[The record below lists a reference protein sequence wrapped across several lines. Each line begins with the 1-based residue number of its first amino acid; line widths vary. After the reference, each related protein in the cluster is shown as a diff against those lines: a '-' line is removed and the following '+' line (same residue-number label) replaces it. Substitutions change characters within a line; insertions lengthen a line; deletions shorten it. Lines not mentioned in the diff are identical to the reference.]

1 MEILPIN
8 KDHYPDIAEIY
19 RQGINTGMATFETS
33 VPSWESWNENKL
45 QHSRLI
51 AFENK
56 EALGWVALS
65 KVSSRCVYE
74 GVAEVSIYVSEN
86 HRGKGVGK
94 ILMGHLI
101 KESEANGIWT
111 LQSGMFPENE
121 ATIALHKLFGFRII
135 GYREKIGK
143 LGVIWKDS
151 VLMERRSKI
160 AGTE

>member
-1 MEILPIN
+1 MEIVSIN
-8 KDHYPDIAEIY
+8 KDHYPDIAAFY
-19 RQGINTGMATFETS
+19 KQGIDTGMATFETS
-33 VPSWESWNENKL
+33 VPSWESWSENKL
-45 QHSRLI
+45 HHSRLI
-51 AFENK
+51 AFENNQ
-56 EALGWVALS
+56 ALGWAALS

-74 GVAEVSIYVSEN
+74 GVAEVSIYISEN

-94 ILMGHLI
+94 ILMEHLI

-143 LGVIWKDS
+143 LGGIWKDS
-151 VLMERRSKI
+151 VIMERRSKI
-160 AGTE
+160 VGTD

>member
-19 RQGINTGMATFETS
+19 RQGIETSMATFETS

-94 ILMGHLI
+94 ILMQYLI

>member
-1 MEILPIN
+1 MKILSIN
-8 KDHYPDIAEIY
+8 KNHYSDIAAIY
-19 RQGINTGMATFETS
+19 QQGINTGMATFETS

-45 QHSRLI
+45 YHSRLI
-51 AFENK
+51 AFEDK
-56 EALGWVALS
+56 EALGWAALS
-65 KVSSRCVYE
+65 KVSSRCVYG

-94 ILMGHLI
+94 ILMENLI

-121 ATIALHKLFGFRII
+121 ATIALHKIFGFRII

-143 LGVIWKDS
+143 LGGEWKDS
-151 VLMERRSKI
+151 VIMERRSTI
-160 AGTE
+160 VGID

>member
-94 ILMGHLI
+94 ILMEHLI

>member
-1 MEILPIN
+1 MEIVSIN
-8 KDHYPDIAEIY
+8 KDHYLDIAKIY
-19 RQGINTGMATFETS
+19 RQGIDTGMATFETS
-33 VPSWESWNENKL
+33 APSWESWNENKL
-45 QHSRLI
+45 LHSRLI
-51 AFENK
+51 AFENNQ
-56 EALGWVALS
+56 ALGWAAIS

-86 HRGKGVGK
+86 HRGKGIGK
-94 ILMGHLI
+94 ILMEQLI

-143 LGVIWKDS
+143 LGGIWKDS
-151 VLMERRSKI
+151 VMMERRSKI
-160 AGTE
+160 VGTD